1 MQTVFQLCLT
11 VIPMMFSLSMFGV
24 ITDSMLTNSVPSS
37 DSGKALLLFSSH
49 QKTQNMPMFNQ
60 LVLVLVHRH
69 DVGTLFFR
77 SVAAADSW
85 TDYWGLPVC
94 KLRRFLHRDRSVC
107 DERHRFRVPAAA
119 SSQKDRRAKG
129 MTPLGP
135 SPSSVGDVRISVL
148 LQEQLRP
155 EHQLEACPRL

>member
-37 DSGKALLLFSSH
+37 DSGKALLLCSQRENH
-49 QKTQNMPMFNQ
+49 QKTQNMSMFNQ

-129 MTPLGP
+129 MRSLEP
-135 SPSSVGDVRISVL
+135 SPSSVGDGGRENRCSAAGTA
-148 LQEQLRP
+148 Q
-155 EHQLEACPRL
+155 A